1 MVVDL
6 DQLIGDNGVLL
17 APSVLSADLW
27 RLEDDI
33 RAIEEGGAHL
43 IHLDV
48 MDGRF
53 VPNISMGFPLLEAL
67 KGRTNLPLDVHLM
80 IVEPE
85 LYVRRFVEAGA
96 DIVSF
101 QVEAT
106 YHPHRVLG
114 MIKEAGA
121 LAGIVL
127 NPGTPAEAV
136 GELLVEADMVLVM
149 SVNPGFGGQSFIP
162 ASLKKIDLLSRTIA
176 ERGLSTVIEVDGGLG
191 EKTIPPVVQ
200 AGGRV
205 LVAGSAVFGA
215 DDVRSQTSRLIQVAK
230 GSL

>member
-1 MVVDL
+1 MLDL
-6 DQLIGDNGVLL
+6 CRLVEEKGVLL

-27 RLEDDI
+27 RLEDDV
-33 RAIEEGGAHL
+33 RAAEAGGAHL

-48 MDGRF
+48 MDGVF
-53 VPNISMGFPLLEAL
+53 VPNISMGFPLLDAL
-67 KGRTNLPLDVHLM
+67 RERTRLPIDVHLM

-85 LYVRRFVEAGA
+85 RYVERFVKAGA

-106 YHPHRVLG
+106 YHPHRVLS
-114 MIKEAGA
+114 MIKEVGA

-127 NPGTPAEAV
+127 NPGTPVSAV
-136 GELLVEADMVLVM
+136 EELLDLADMVLVM

-162 ASLKKIDLLSRTIA
+162 SALRKIDKISQRIA
-176 ERGLSTVIEVDGGLG
+176 SGGFPTVIEVDGGVG
-191 EKTIPPVVQ
+191 EKTIPSVVA
-200 AGGRV
+200 AGARV

-215 DDVRSQTSRLIQVAK
+215 KDVKAQTAKLLGVAQN
-230 GSL
+230 SL